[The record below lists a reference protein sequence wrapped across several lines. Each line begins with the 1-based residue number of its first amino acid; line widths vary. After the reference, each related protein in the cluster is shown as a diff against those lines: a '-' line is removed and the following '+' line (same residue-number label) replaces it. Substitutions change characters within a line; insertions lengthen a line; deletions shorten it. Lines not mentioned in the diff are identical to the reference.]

1 MWGGCVGGVSVQI
14 PPLNLEF
21 GREGLKW
28 KTSCLGPC
36 PRPRDAWGATPPGHR
51 SMCHSPPHT
60 DRSTVGGSASK
71 TGSRVDADLE
81 NGGDS
86 RKLRAPERQ
95 RPLPGWLGREALSGL
110 SFPTQGS
117 RAFCPKWLR
126 PPGDEACAPRPCRD
140 SQAPGASASVS
151 PGRSIWNQKT
161 CHHRFSLSNTPPN
174 IFK

>member
-36 PRPRDAWGATPPGHR
+36 PRPRDAWGATSPGHR

-71 TGSRVDADLE
+71 TGSQVDADLE

-95 RPLPGWLGREALSGL
+95 RPLPGWLGREALS
-110 SFPTQGS
+110 
-117 RAFCPKWLR
+117 
-126 PPGDEACAPRPCRD
+126 
-140 SQAPGASASVS
+140 SQASVS
-151 PGRSIWNQKT
+151 PLRAPGLFVLSGSGHREMRPVLHGLAGTLRPQAPLHL
-161 CHHRFSLSNTPPN
+161 CHQEEVFGIRKHVITGFL
-174 IFK
+174 